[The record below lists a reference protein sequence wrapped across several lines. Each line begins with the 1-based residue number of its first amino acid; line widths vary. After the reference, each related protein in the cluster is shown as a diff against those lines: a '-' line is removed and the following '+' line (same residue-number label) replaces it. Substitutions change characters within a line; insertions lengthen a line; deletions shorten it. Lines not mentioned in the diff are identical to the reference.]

1 MNKRLQKKSEKRKR
15 KLIHEMLEIVL
26 DINGLSARKQEITG
40 NLPTAFLDFSGNVA
54 WAEVRIYKNG
64 WFPNADIDAMCTP
77 CTERIGELF
86 DAVRQ
91 LKAVKTEIKGDK
103 NGKV

>member
-15 KLIHEMLEIVL
+15 KFIHEMLDIVL

-40 NLPTAFLDFSGNVA
+40 NQPTAIFEFSGHVA
-54 WAEVRIYKNG
+54 WTEARIYKNG
-64 WFPNADIDAMCTP
+64 WFPDADTDVMRISH
-77 CTERIGELF
+77 TERVDELA